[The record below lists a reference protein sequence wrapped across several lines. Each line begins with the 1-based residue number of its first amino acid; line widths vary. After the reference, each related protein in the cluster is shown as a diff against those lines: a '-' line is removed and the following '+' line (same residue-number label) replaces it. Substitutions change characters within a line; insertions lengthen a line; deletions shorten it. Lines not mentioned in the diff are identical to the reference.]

1 MLIAVPYYFRT
12 ILLWYLPFCPIDN
25 FFVNTL
31 SEPESF
37 FKTKST
43 NMKKVFLMA
52 SSIFFFASCN
62 NDTASTA
69 SNTKDSAASTM
80 ASTEQIDYAYVPAN
94 HPPDNWDRGDQH
106 NVALVLKSLKAWA
119 SKDST
124 ALEPFADSV
133 QWQADGMDQKMS
145 KDEMKK
151 RFNDY
156 WSKIASINIK
166 MDDYETVVSKDKK
179 DNWVSLW
186 YKQITTDKSGKVDS
200 VYCMDDL
207 KIDNGK
213 ITVLDE
219 KTRNFPA
226 PKK

>member
-1 MLIAVPYYFRT
+1 
-12 ILLWYLPFCPIDN
+12 
-25 FFVNTL
+25 
-31 SEPESF
+31 
-37 FKTKST
+37 
-43 NMKKVFLMA
+43 MKKIFLMA
-52 SSIFFFASCN
+52 TSVLFIIGCN
-62 NDTASTA
+62 SNSESTA
-69 SNTKDSAASTM
+69 GAGKDSATTTMVSTDK
-80 ASTEQIDYAYVPAN
+80 IDYAYLPAN

-119 SKDST
+119 SKDSS
-124 ALEPFADSV
+124 ALESFADSV

-145 KDEMKK
+145 KDEMRK

-156 WSKIASINIK
+156 WGQVSSINIK

>member
-1 MLIAVPYYFRT
+1 
-12 ILLWYLPFCPIDN
+12 
-25 FFVNTL
+25 
-31 SEPESF
+31 
-37 FKTKST
+37 
-43 NMKKVFLMA
+43 MKKAFLMA
-52 SSIFFFASCN
+52 SAILFIVSCN
-62 NDTASTA
+62 
-69 SNTKDSAASTM
+69 SNTESTGNTVKDSTTTTMVSTDK
-80 ASTEQIDYAYVPAN
+80 IDYAYLPAN
-94 HPPDNWDRGDQH
+94 HPPDNWDKGDQH

-124 ALEPFADSV
+124 ALESFADSV

-145 KDEMKK
+145 KDEMRK

-156 WSKIASINIK
+156 WGQVSSINIK

-186 YKQITTDKSGKVDS
+186 YKEITTDKSGKVDS

-219 KTRNFPA
+219 KTRKFPA
-226 PKK
+226 AKK